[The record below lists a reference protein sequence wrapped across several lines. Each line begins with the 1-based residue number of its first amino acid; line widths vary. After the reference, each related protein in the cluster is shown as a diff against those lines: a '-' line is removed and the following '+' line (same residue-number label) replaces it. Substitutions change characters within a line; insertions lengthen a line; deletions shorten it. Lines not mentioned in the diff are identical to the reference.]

1 MTAARRPFAEAY
13 LQKRCS
19 VRLGCPYAYLSVD
32 IPIRRSA
39 RLYNGMTQASSMII
53 VAAKPSMEYAKLCM
67 DMRSG
72 KARYSA

>member
-1 MTAARRPFAEAY
+1 
-13 LQKRCS
+13 
-19 VRLGCPYAYLSVD
+19 
-32 IPIRRSA
+32 
-39 RLYNGMTQASSMII
+39 MTQASSMII